1 MRISLAAVIA
11 ATSLLNNGAHASHV
25 VSGTEARLPMSLS
38 TVIQDLEAEGASY
51 VTTAAFLTSK
61 SVRGAESS
69 LLLRSLFGVSG
80 SGDHDEEVQYG
91 STTAFGKK
99 LADTPEEENDDEE
112 GGSGVAI
119 ACPPCIPKA
128 GASASEISS
137 TVVACGGT
145 VVYVADVV
153 DLGRGEGL
161 FDYLGPAVERLLA
174 ARATAEEGSLHRPST
189 LIVVFNGMKNKSE
202 MALAQKQW
210 ESAASQM
217 LANIIQ
223 PRGVVTKATKLEDVF
238 DRIEYLSSSEK
249 DVDMHLCPAGGLV
262 SAPGSPSS
270 RGPAEVASSVSEVV
284 NAGLVENLGPI
295 IEMAAE
301 ASGTPVKKACPKL
314 NNPVDLAAARVLG
327 PLGTKALSECLDT
340 VRAATGSDGKVLV
353 PEFGAL
359 CDAAI
364 HRALDTLDAEGSRF
378 KKSPVAKRIR
388 ADLQENLYSE
398 MGDIYEVQVSALK
411 EAAFASF
418 RAKLNKL
425 RISPNL
431 SDQMKDAADSSI
443 KEFAGAVKKLR
454 VSRATSYGSWMTN
467 ADQITTLK
475 NQFAEHNAER
485 LKAARASGQFKP
497 LPRKGVTVGMH
508 WLLPKPFGND
518 YRQEP
523 HLTHTADDLVY
534 APVDGITDVSGNEI
548 RSGDW
553 RRGVVPTPSG
563 GEMLYLK

>member
-1 MRISLAAVIA
+1 
-11 ATSLLNNGAHASHV
+11 
-25 VSGTEARLPMSLS
+25 MSLS

-61 SVRGAESS
+61 SVRRAESS
-69 LLLRSLFGVSG
+69 SLLRSLFGVSG
-80 SGDHDEEVQYG
+80 SGDHDEQVQYG

-119 ACPPCIPKA
+119 ACPSCNPKA

-161 FDYLGPAVERLLA
+161 FDYLGPALERLLA
-174 ARATAEEGSLHRPST
+174 ARSTAEEGSLHRPST
-189 LIVVFNGMKNKSE
+189 LIVVFNGLKNKSE
-202 MALAQKQW
+202 MASAQKQW

-217 LANIIQ
+217 LASIIQ
-223 PRGVVTKATKLEDVF
+223 PRAGSKATKLEDVF

-249 DVDMHLCPAGGLV
+249 DVDMHLCPAGGRV

-270 RGPAEVASSVSEVV
+270 REPAEVASSVSEVV

-327 PLGTKALSECLDT
+327 PLATKALGECLDT
-340 VRAATGSDGKVLV
+340 VRTATGSDGKVLV

-431 SDQMKDAADSSI
+431 PDQMKDAADSSI
-443 KEFAGAVKKLR
+443 KEFASAVKKLR
-454 VSRATSYGSWMTN
+454 VSRATSYGSWMSN
-467 ADQITTLK
+467 ADQITSLK

-553 RRGVVPTPSG
+553 RRGVVPAPSG